1 MKNISKKRKGTLGKT
16 ENALYS
22 VNTMPIRPKIRC
34 VLPKLPKMNITN
46 DSYESL
52 VIGGEEEIRTL
63 ETR

>member
-16 ENALYS
+16 ENAFYS

>member
-1 MKNISKKRKGTLGKT
+1 MKNINKKRKGTLGKT

-52 VIGGEEEIRTL
+52 VIGGEGEI
-63 ETR
+63 